1 MIGSTSCTL
10 QESVNMNNI
19 NCLFLLLIVQYY
31 LWHLLVAINCV
42 TCSILAS
49 TGSGWD
55 VWRYVAI
62 ILTLIGVVAGIAG
75 IYFFCQFYPILCK
88 KKREYDELELPP
100 VWRYVSARCICGC
113 HLFSVMG
120 KIEYL
125 CFQAALLVTHY
136 RNSCTFFLFNLLS
149 CGRKY
154 IKCWTI
160 QLQYLWCHI
169 SKY

>member
-19 NCLFLLLIVQYY
+19 NCLFLLLTVQYY
-31 LWHLLVAINCV
+31 LRHLLVAINCV

-49 TGSGWD
+49 NDSGLD
-55 VWRYVAI
+55 VWRYLAI
-62 ILTLIGVVAGIAG
+62 VLSCIAG
-75 IYFFCQFYPILCK
+75 ISCLCGCCSVLCK
-88 KKREYDELELPP
+88 KKRTSDEMELPP
-100 VWRYVSARCICGC
+100 VWGYVSAHCICGC
-113 HLFSVMG
+113 HLFSVTG
-120 KIEYL
+120 KIECSFACYALPKFVYL
-125 CFQAALLVTHY
+125 FI
-136 RNSCTFFLFNLLS
+136 FFHWLS